1 MYYPQIYP
9 DLSKSIEPVSLSLV
23 GLTPLLAVCTTL
35 FSGLSMGLA
44 YLAVLTLTGA
54 TVSSTSR
61 FIRKPFIS
69 VYLLLI
75 SAAWVSIIDLLLQAW
90 CYALRN
96 ELGIYLLLLAM
107 NTTILFRLEAS
118 TRQKSFR
125 ESKRANLKAALAG
138 AALLTATGL
147 LRELLVQGGI
157 LTDLHLLSP
166 VEHLAFLQPL
176 YLFTSGLHLFDSS
189 AGAFIVFGLLLA
201 AISPVVPMR
210 IRSSRLARDD

>member
-1 MYYPQIYP
+1 
-9 DLSKSIEPVSLSLV
+9 
-23 GLTPLLAVCTTL
+23 
-35 FSGLSMGLA
+35 MGLA

-61 FIRKPFIS
+61 FIRKPFMS

-125 ESKRANLKAALAG
+125 ESARANLKAALAG